1 MWNEILPDS
10 FVYFKPKD
18 ILSGDFYWI
27 EQKDDLIFIAVADCT
42 GHGVPGA
49 LISIVNYNLLNKAV
63 LEMELSDPADIL
75 NAVNNW
81 LTISLHQTLSRQ
93 MTSSSTP
100 AAVVDKT
107 AEQLATVQL
116 DQDGKPL
123 TKNALKKL
131 EKEREKA
138 KKKVG
143 PLRGNYRNVSL

>member
-1 MWNEILPDS
+1 MAPLAFSRFS
-10 FVYFKPKD
+10 FAQKIFKLLRRF
-18 ILSGDFYWI
+18 LSRRRKTVFPFDR
-27 EQKDDLIFIAVADCT
+27 
-42 GHGVPGA
+42 
-49 LISIVNYNLLNKAV
+49 ISIIRNHHQ
-63 LEMELSDPADIL
+63 
-75 NAVNNW
+75 
-81 LTISLHQTLSRQ
+81 ISLHQTLSRQ